1 MTEVGNPVLRQQVR
15 QLKEDDNP
23 ILFQYC
29 L

>member
-1 MTEVGNPVLRQQVR
+1 MTEVGNPVLRQLVR